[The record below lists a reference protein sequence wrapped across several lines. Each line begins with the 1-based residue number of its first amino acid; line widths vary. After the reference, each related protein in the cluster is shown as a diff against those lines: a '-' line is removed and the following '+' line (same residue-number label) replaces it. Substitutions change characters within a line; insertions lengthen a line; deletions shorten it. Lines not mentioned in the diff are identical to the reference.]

1 MQLLLLNKS
10 KTIIMKSKIH
20 EHLKNNFTLV
30 SKKII
35 AICILAFPL
44 FYACKEEKK
53 ATNTFET
60 ADIVSIKTAAVES
73 LAFTSNISASGLVTT
88 ENAANNSFKI
98 GGIVRH
104 IYVEEGHFFKK
115 GQLLATLDET
125 EISAGL
131 NQSDLNVKKYERDYS
146 RANNLYK
153 DSVYTLEQ
161 LQNTKTGLDI
171 AKKQK
176 EAVAFNARYARIYAT
191 ADGFVSQK
199 IANEDEV
206 VGPGSPILAINE
218 TSHNNNYLLKVGLT
232 DKEWA
237 SVKIGQKATVTL
249 DGYPDKE
256 FDALVFRKSQS
267 ADASLGSFQVELKL
281 DMKNSKA
288 AVGMFGKAEIRT
300 ANAQDVI
307 AIPYDALIEA
317 DGNKAFVFLVE
328 NNKVKRQPVTIY
340 KFENKTVYI
349 QDGLKKTDQIV
360 ISNSAYLNEESKI
373 KIIK

>member
-1 MQLLLLNKS
+1 
-10 KTIIMKSKIH
+10 MKSKINSSVRLSDAGH
-20 EHLKNNFTLV
+20 KHKKKYFTLV
-30 SKKII
+30 SKKSIV
-35 AICILAFPL
+35 ICLFAFPV

-53 ATNTFET
+53 EHNQFET
-60 ADIVSIKTAAVES
+60 ADIVSIKTAPTGS
-73 LAFTSNISASGLVTT
+73 LAVTSNISASGLVTT
-88 ENAANNSFKI
+88 ENTANYSFKI
-98 GGIVRH
+98 GGLVKH

-115 GQLLATLDET
+115 GQLLAALDET

-131 NQSDLNVKKYERDYS
+131 NQTDLNVKKYERDYT

-171 AKKQK
+171 ARKQK
-176 EAVAFNARYARIYAT
+176 DAVAFNARYAKIYAA

-199 IANEDEV
+199 IANEGEV

-218 TSHNNNYLLKVGLT
+218 TSHNNNYLLKIGLT

-237 SVKIGQKATVTL
+237 SVKIGQKASVTL
-249 DGYPDKE
+249 DGYPDQN
-256 FDALVFRKSQS
+256 FDAVVFRKSQS
-267 ADASLGSFQVELKL
+267 ADAALGSFQVELKL
-281 DMKNSKA
+281 DMKNSKP
-288 AVGMFGKAEIRT
+288 AVGMFGKAEIHADT
-300 ANAQDVI
+300 AQDLI
-307 AIPYDALIEA
+307 TIPYDALIEA

-328 NNKVKRQPVTIY
+328 NNKVRRQPVTIY
-340 KFENKTVYI
+340 KFENKIVYI
-349 QDGLKKTDQIV
+349 KDGLEKTDQIV